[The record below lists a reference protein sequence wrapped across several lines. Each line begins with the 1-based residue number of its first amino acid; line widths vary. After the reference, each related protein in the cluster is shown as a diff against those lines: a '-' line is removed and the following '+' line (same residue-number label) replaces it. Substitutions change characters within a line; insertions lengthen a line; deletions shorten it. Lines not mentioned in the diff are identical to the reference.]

1 MAGGRRRFGACH
13 SVNEF
18 ADTMLGSL
26 ASPRRTTLLEAKR
39 RLSEKMGVRSIETER
54 MELPDWGLMF
64 QGDRISVMGDEQG
77 SVNDDGDGYTALGAC
92 LSILEMVL
100 RHSLCAVCFISF
112 QRRIME

>member
-13 SVNEF
+13 SVDEF

-77 SVNDDGDGYTALGAC
+77 SVNDDGDSYTALGAC

-100 RHSLCAVCFISF
+100 RHSLCAVCFINF